1 MSKLLL
7 DEKPLQVLPSLA
19 VALGSLDEAVI
30 LQQLHYWL
38 EKSNNVRD
46 GYKWVYNTM
55 NDWQKQ
61 FPWIKSVTT
70 VRKHFKHLESLGLIV
85 TGNYNPAGFD
95 RKKWY
100 RIDYDTFFKY
110 ENAFTN
116 NCQMEAPKV
125 GECKQQELVNAN
137 ANNWQTYSREYT
149 ETTSENTTNKQA
161 NAVSADA
168 DLSESFNKLWN
179 LYPKKQGK
187 KDAFRHYKAWRKK
200 SKDNTDD
207 YLLRKLNEYKD
218 YLAANQWLHP
228 MNGSTWFNG
237 RFDDDYSTANSQG
250 YQPLQQPQGDGGFA
264 QKLVDGKW
272 TQNEINVAVKGIKNL
287 SPQQKAYYVQPIDQ
301 EGNTRYRLDYL
312 AGKAIPISD
321 ALDQL

>member
-1 MSKLLL
+1 MSNLLL
-7 DEKPLQVLPSLA
+7 DERPLIVLPSLA
-19 VALGSLDEAVI
+19 AMLNSLDEAVI
-30 LQQLHYWL
+30 LQQIHYWI
-38 EKSNNVRD
+38 EKRQNYRE
-46 GYKWVYNTM
+46 GRYWVYNSM
-55 NDWQKQ
+55 ENWMQQ
-61 FPWIKSVTT
+61 FPWIKSRTT
-70 VRKHFKHLESLGLIV
+70 LTRYFNNLEKKGLLI
-85 TGNYNPAGFD
+85 TGNYNKAGFD
-95 RKKWY
+95 KTKWY
-100 RIDYDTFFKY
+100 TIDYSTLSDFEQRLYRTCTTSDQ
-110 ENAFTN
+110 N
-116 NCQMEAPKV
+116 
-125 GECKQQELVNAN
+125 LVNGMN
-137 ANNWQTYSREYT
+137 RTCTTNTIDYT
-149 ETTSENTTNKQA
+149 EITSESTTNKQA

-250 YQPLQQPQGDGGFA
+250 YKPLQQPQGDGGFA

>member
-1 MSKLLL
+1 MSNLLL
-7 DEKPLQVLPSLA
+7 NERPLVVLPSLA
-19 VALGSLDEAVI
+19 KELGSLDEAVI
-30 LQQLHYWL
+30 LQQIHYWL
-38 EKSNNVRD
+38 QRSTNVEEGKR
-46 GYKWVYNTM
+46 WVYNSM
-55 NDWQKQ
+55 EKWMQQ
-61 FPWIKSVTT
+61 FPWIKSRTT
-70 VRKHFKHLESLGLIV
+70 LTRYFNKLEAKGLLI
-85 TGNYNPAGFD
+85 TGNFNKAGFD
-95 RKKWY
+95 KTKWY
-100 RIDYDTFFKY
+100 TIDYSALSDFEQRLYRTCTTSDQ
-110 ENAFTN
+110 N
-116 NCQMEAPKV
+116 
-125 GECKQQELVNAN
+125 LVNGMN
-137 ANNWQTYSREYT
+137 RTCTTNTIDYT
-149 ETTSENTTNKQA
+149 EITSESTTNKQA

-200 SKDNTDD
+200 SKDNADD
-207 YLLRKLNEYKD
+207 YLLRKLNEYKA

-250 YQPLQQPQGDGGFA
+250 YKPLLQPQGDGGFA

-301 EGNTRYRLDYL
+301 EGNTQYRLDYL

>member
-1 MSKLLL
+1 MSNLLL
-7 DEKPLQVLPSLA
+7 NERPLVVLPSLA
-19 VALGSLDEAVI
+19 KELGSLDEAVI
-30 LQQLHYWL
+30 LQQIHYWL
-38 EKSNNVRD
+38 QRSTNVEEGKR
-46 GYKWVYNTM
+46 WVYNSM
-55 NDWQKQ
+55 EKWMQQ
-61 FPWIKSVTT
+61 FPWIKSRTT
-70 VRKHFKHLESLGLIV
+70 LTRYFNKLEAKGLLI
-85 TGNYNPAGFD
+85 TGNFNKAGFD
-95 RKKWY
+95 KTKWY
-100 RIDYDTFFKY
+100 TIDYSALSDFEQRLYRTCTTSDQ
-110 ENAFTN
+110 N
-116 NCQMEAPKV
+116 
-125 GECKQQELVNAN
+125 LVNGMN
-137 ANNWQTYSREYT
+137 RTCTTNTIDYT
-149 ETTSENTTNKQA
+149 EITSESTTNKQA

-207 YLLRKLNEYKD
+207 YLLRKLNEYKA
-218 YLAANQWLHP
+218 YLTANQWLHP

>member
-1 MSKLLL
+1 MVRIRKEYSKGFTTTSNTIIRDERLTWKARGIFNYLWSMPDDWDFYAKEVAKHAKDGIHSL
-7 DEKPLQVLPSLA
+7 DSGLEELAKYGYLERTRLRDKKGRFGAPVWILHDDPVDAQEPKCDFPILEKP
-19 VALGSLDEAVI
+19 I
-30 LQQLHYWL
+30 L
-38 EKSNNVRD
+38 EKPILENRTLLNKYLTKDLSNKVR
-46 GYKWVYNTM
+46 
-55 NDWQKQ
+55 
-61 FPWIKSVTT
+61 
-70 VRKHFKHLESLGLIV
+70 
-85 TGNYNPAGFD
+85 
-95 RKKWY
+95 
-100 RIDYDTFFKY
+100 
-110 ENAFTN
+110 
-116 NCQMEAPKV
+116 
-125 GECKQQELVNAN
+125 
-137 ANNWQTYSREYT
+137 
-149 ETTSENTTNKQA
+149 TNKQA

-207 YLLRKLNEYKD
+207 YLLRKLNEYKA
-218 YLAANQWLHP
+218 YLSANQWLHP

-237 RFDDDYSTANSQG
+237 RFDDDYSAANSQG
-250 YQPLQQPQGDGGFA
+250 YKPLQQPQGDGGFA

-321 ALDQL
+321 ALDRL

>member
-1 MSKLLL
+1 MSNLLL
-7 DEKPLQVLPSLA
+7 DERPLIVLPSLA
-19 VALGSLDEAVI
+19 AMLNSLDEAVI
-30 LQQLHYWL
+30 LQQIHYWI
-38 EKSNNVRD
+38 EKKQNYRE
-46 GYKWVYNTM
+46 GRYWVYNSM
-55 NDWQKQ
+55 ENWMQQ
-61 FPWIKSVTT
+61 FPWIKSRTT
-70 VRKHFKHLESLGLIV
+70 LTRYFNNLEKKGLLI
-85 TGNYNPAGFD
+85 TGNYNKAGFD
-95 RKKWY
+95 KTKWY
-100 RIDYDTFFKY
+100 TIDYSTLSDFEQRLYRTCTTSDQ
-110 ENAFTN
+110 N
-116 NCQMEAPKV
+116 
-125 GECKQQELVNAN
+125 LVNGMN
-137 ANNWQTYSREYT
+137 RTCTTNTIDYT
-149 ETTSENTTNKQA
+149 EITSESTTNKQA

-168 DLSESFNKLWN
+168 DLSESFNELWN

-207 YLLRKLNEYKD
+207 YLLRKLNEYKT

-250 YQPLQQPQGDGGFA
+250 YQPLQQPQNDGGFA

-312 AGKAIPISD
+312 AGTAIPISD
-321 ALDQL
+321 AFDQL

>member
-1 MSKLLL
+1 M
-7 DEKPLQVLPSLA
+7 
-19 VALGSLDEAVI
+19 
-30 LQQLHYWL
+30 
-38 EKSNNVRD
+38 NRTCTT
-46 GYKWVYNTM
+46 NT
-55 NDWQKQ
+55 
-61 FPWIKSVTT
+61 
-70 VRKHFKHLESLGLIV
+70 
-85 TGNYNPAGFD
+85 
-95 RKKWY
+95 
-100 RIDYDTFFKY
+100 IDY
-110 ENAFTN
+110 
-116 NCQMEAPKV
+116 
-125 GECKQQELVNAN
+125 
-137 ANNWQTYSREYT
+137 T
-149 ETTSENTTNKQA
+149 EITSESTTNKQA

-207 YLLRKLNEYKD
+207 YLLRKLNEYKA

-250 YQPLQQPQGDGGFA
+250 YRPLQQPQGDGGFA

-301 EGNTRYRLDYL
+301 EGNTQYRLDYL

>member
-116 NCQMEAPKV
+116 NCQMETPKV

-149 ETTSENTTNKQA
+149 ETTSENTQEKIYSQA
-161 NAVSADA
+161 EPDGVEPNTINQVISY
-168 DLSESFNKLWN
+168 LNEKTGS
-179 LYPKKQGK
+179 
-187 KDAFRHYKAWRKK
+187 HYKLTTPKTRRLITARLKEGFTLDEFKIVIDKK
-200 SKDNTDD
+200 NTEWANNDKMSKF
-207 YLLRKLNEYKD
+207 LRPETLFGTKFETYLNEK
-218 YLAANQWLHP
+218 
-228 MNGSTWFNG
+228 
-237 RFDDDYSTANSQG
+237 
-250 YQPLQQPQGDGGFA
+250 
-264 QKLVDGKW
+264 
-272 TQNEINVAVKGIKNL
+272 VKGQPNKND
-287 SPQQKAYYVQPIDQ
+287 PYYTEKINPMTGQPDPN
-301 EGNTRYRLDYL
+301 GLTRYQMDNEYW
-312 AGKAIPISD
+312 
-321 ALDQL
+321 